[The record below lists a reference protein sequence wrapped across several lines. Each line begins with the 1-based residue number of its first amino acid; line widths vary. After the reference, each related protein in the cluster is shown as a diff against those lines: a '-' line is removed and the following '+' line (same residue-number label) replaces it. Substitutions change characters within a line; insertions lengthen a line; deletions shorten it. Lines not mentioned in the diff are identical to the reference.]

1 MAEGMTDKAGAA
13 TTRATLI
20 GALALAIWPALA
32 LFATLAGPIPPFL
45 LTGLAFA
52 VSAILGMVWWLAKGN
67 GLGKLLNRPF
77 KDWAIGIGG
86 LFGYHLL
93 FFVAL
98 QNAPPVE
105 ANLLNYLWPLL
116 IVLFSSLLP
125 GERTHWYHLAGAFL
139 GLAGTAML
147 VAGPGLAPKPEY
159 IPGYLSALACA
170 VCWAAYS
177 VASRRWCASVPTEFV
192 IALCGGTAALALLMH
207 LAFEPSYSLNLREG
221 LVVLAIGLGPLGAA
235 FFFWDVG
242 IKRGNIRA
250 LGAAS
255 YTTPLL
261 STLLLILFGK
271 GEATAAVGLAALLIV
286 GGAILATR
294 ELWIRR

>member
-1 MAEGMTDKAGAA
+1 MKAVTDKAVAA
-13 TTRATLI
+13 SNKATLI
-20 GALALAIWPALA
+20 GGLALVIWPALA
-32 LFATLAGPIPPFL
+32 LLATLAGPIPPFL

-52 VSAILGMVWWLAKGN
+52 VSAIIGIIWWLAKGN
-67 GLGKLLNRPF
+67 GLGRLLNRPF
-77 KDWAIGIGG
+77 KDWAIGIAG

-93 FFVAL
+93 LFIAL

-116 IVLFSSLLP
+116 IVLFSSFLP
-125 GERTHWYHLAGAFL
+125 GERPYWYHWAGAAL

-147 VAGPGLAPKPEY
+147 VAGPGLAPKLEY
-159 IPGYLSALACA
+159 LPGYLAGIGCA
-170 VCWAAYS
+170 VCWAGYS
-177 VASRRWCASVPTEFV
+177 VASRRWCAAVPTEFV

-207 LAFEPSYSLNLREG
+207 LAFEPAYTISLREG
-221 LVVLAIGLGPLGAA
+221 LVLLAIGLGPLGAA

-250 LGAAS
+250 LGAVS
-255 YTTPLL
+255 YTTPLF

-271 GEATAAVGLAALLIV
+271 GEATAAAGLAAILIV

-294 ELWIRR
+294 ELWSRR